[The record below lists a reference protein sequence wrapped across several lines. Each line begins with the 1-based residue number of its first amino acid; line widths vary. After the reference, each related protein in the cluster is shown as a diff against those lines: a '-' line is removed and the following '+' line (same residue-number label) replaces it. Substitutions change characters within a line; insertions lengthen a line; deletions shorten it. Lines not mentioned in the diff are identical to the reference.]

1 MYITVPSNI
10 FDIFFNGMI
19 SLAWIVVNFY
29 IIAVEFRF
37 LLNWFLNV
45 NPFYEPFLSLWLW
58 TNPIFC
64 FGRSFYPK
72 VFSWEPAP
80 LINFQILYLIQ
91 AKLGSFVKNLNDG
104 LPPGFNLETPPEFDL
119 ETPPE
124 FDLETPPELVPE
136 LGKSMYTEYP
146 IANEWLNEIVYG
158 IPNFLFKVG
167 AVIREWFSIAWGVL
181 SSGDLIIN
189 PEPEDISG
197 SEAEWPQPEDISE
210 SESDSEDIPDW
221 EAEWPQPEDISESH
235 WPQLEDISDW
245 DWDWVTKFISEIK
258 RWF

>member
-1 MYITVPSNI
+1 MYITVPPNI

-91 AKLGSFVKNLNDG
+91 AKLGSFVKNLNNG
-104 LPPGFNLETPPEFDL
+104 LLPELDL

-124 FDLETPPELVPE
+124 VIPEV
-136 LGKSMYTEYP
+136 
-146 IANEWLNEIVYG
+146 N
-158 IPNFLFKVG
+158 
-167 AVIREWFSIAWGVL
+167 
-181 SSGDLIIN
+181 
-189 PEPEDISG
+189 
-197 SEAEWPQPEDISE
+197 
-210 SESDSEDIPDW
+210 
-221 EAEWPQPEDISESH
+221 
-235 WPQLEDISDW
+235 
-245 DWDWVTKFISEIK
+245 
-258 RWF
+258 

>member
-1 MYITVPSNI
+1 MYITVPPNI

-104 LPPGFNLETPPEFDL
+104 LPPEL
-119 ETPPE
+119 
-124 FDLETPPELVPE
+124 DLETPPELVPE
-136 LGKSMYTEYP
+136 LGKLIPEFYSIP
-146 IANEWLNEIVYG
+146 DWVNEMVYR
-158 IPNFLFKVG
+158 IPKFLLEVV
-167 AVIREWFSIAWGVL
+167 AVIREWF
-181 SSGDLIIN
+181 
-189 PEPEDISG
+189 
-197 SEAEWPQPEDISE
+197 
-210 SESDSEDIPDW
+210 
-221 EAEWPQPEDISESH
+221 
-235 WPQLEDISDW
+235 
-245 DWDWVTKFISEIK
+245 
-258 RWF
+258 

>member
-1 MYITVPSNI
+1 MCITVPSNI
-10 FDIFFNGMI
+10 FDTFFNGMI

-37 LLNWFLNV
+37 LLGWFLNV
-45 NPFYEPFLSLWLW
+45 NTFYEPFLSLWLW
-58 TNPIFC
+58 TNPIFY

-72 VFSWEPAP
+72 IFSWEPAP

-119 ETPPE
+119 K
-124 FDLETPPELVPE
+124 TPPELVPE

-189 PEPEDISG
+189 PEPEDIS
-197 SEAEWPQPEDISE
+197 
-210 SESDSEDIPDW
+210 
-221 EAEWPQPEDISESH
+221 
-235 WPQLEDISDW
+235 DW

-258 RWF
+258 GWF